1 MYSPR
6 PAPDRGASAR
16 VGRARTAGL
25 AGALAAT
32 SVAVSLLLAA
42 CGNPAQ
48 NPQDP
53 GGQGVISTV
62 DSTPTVEPPPAP
74 SYPDSA
80 REYAEAVV
88 AAWVGHDNDRLA
100 DLTTAE
106 VHEQIIEIPMPIDLN
121 WSFDECATVVPN
133 RSCGFFNSNGDNFVL
148 LINPDLLG
156 QPHAAIE
163 VALDLTEFPD
173 NAVTYGRE
181 FVNAWRAGNT
191 NRLNKLAT
199 DTVIT
204 YITGKTTPAAG
215 YRACGDGAAGSTYV
229 RIYGGGGPEYVFQVQ
244 NQALGGPE
252 AVVGWTPPPNP
263 PACEQLIIIPTIIN
277 PTLINPTIIQ
287 P

>member
-6 PAPDRGASAR
+6 LAPDRGAVTRA
-16 VGRARTAGL
+16 GRARTAGL

-42 CGNPAQ
+42 CADPNQ
-48 NPQDP
+48 NSQEP
-53 GGQGVISTV
+53 GGQGAISTV
-62 DSTPTVEPPPAP
+62 GATPTTEAPPPP

-88 AAWVGHDNDRLA
+88 AAWAGGDEDRLA
-100 DLTTAE
+100 DLTTAQ
-106 VHEQIIEIPMPIDLN
+106 VHEQIIEIPTPIDHN

-133 RSCGFFNSNGDNFVL
+133 RSCGFYNSNGDKFVL

-156 QPHAAIE
+156 KPHGAIE
-163 VALDLTEFPD
+163 VALDLTEYPD

-181 FVNAWRAGNT
+181 FVNAWRDGNT

-199 DTVIT
+199 DAVIT
-204 YITGKTTPAAG
+204 YITGKTTPAAA

-252 AVVGWTPPPNP
+252 AVVGWVTPPNP
-263 PACEQLIIIPTIIN
+263 PACEQLIILPTIIN